1 LKTRIVPGEAIADLR
16 IRLER
21 LSARSHERV
30 ELIQGTAE
38 LYDVSVSSVYRAL
51 SEKTG
56 PKRTRRSDQGRSR
69 KLGTTELV
77 QYCEVIAAL
86 KSMRNKRGRHMPT
99 SFAIHLLE
107 TAGIDTPTG
116 RVKAPPGVLSKS
128 LVNLYL
134 KQLGLQVDDLLI
146 EPPAQ
151 RFQAERSNDCWQFD
165 ISRSDL
171 KELPEMPSWIDL
183 NRGRPK
189 LMLFSVTDDRS
200 GVCYQDYCVVY
211 GEELEAV
218 LRFLYR
224 AMAPKDDF
232 PFQGIPEMIYT
243 DNGPFRKS
251 AVFQRV
257 LECLGINLKSHLPA
271 DSDGRRTTARSKGKV
286 ERPCRTIKETHEV
299 LYHKLKPQNEEE
311 ANQWLHHHL
320 YTYYNTRDHRSEKCT
335 RIEDWLQNL
344 RPEGFKQ
351 MCSWEKYSAF
361 ARHPVDRAV
370 SNECKV
376 SWDGIEY
383 KVDPELLGL
392 EVTVLFGILDSE
404 IYVEHNNTR
413 YGPYK
418 PDGGPIP
425 LHSFKKFAKTKRE
438 KLADRIENL
447 AKALKIPKF
456 AMNGVEEAIPTAL
469 IAHER
474 IPSIP
479 FPEDAEEPD
488 FPNASQ
494 AKLAISRYLG
504 RDIPDLPA
512 ESRAFIGEL
521 VASTLNKRE
530 VLSKVKSYFSK
541 PQRKADQRAQ

>member
-1 LKTRIVPGEAIADLR
+1 
-16 IRLER
+16 
-21 LSARSHERV
+21 
-30 ELIQGTAE
+30 
-38 LYDVSVSSVYRAL
+38 
-51 SEKTG
+51 
-56 PKRTRRSDQGRSR
+56 
-69 KLGTTELV
+69 
-77 QYCEVIAAL
+77 
-86 KSMRNKRGRHMPT
+86 MPT

-107 TAGIDTPTG
+107 TSGIDTPTG
-116 RVKAPPGVLSKS
+116 RVKAPIGMLSKS
-128 LVNLYL
+128 LVNRYL
-134 KQLGLQVDDLLI
+134 KQLGLQFDDLLI
-146 EPPAQ
+146 EPPSV
-151 RFQAERSNDCWQFD
+151 RFQAERSNQCWQFD

-171 KELPEMPSWIDL
+171 KDLPEMPSWIDL
-183 NRGRPK
+183 SRGRPK

-224 AMAPKDDF
+224 AMAPKDSF
-232 PFQGIPEMIYT
+232 PFQGIPEMIYC

-251 AVFQRV
+251 AVFNRV
-257 LECLGINLKSHLPA
+257 MECLDINLKSHMPE

-286 ERPCRTIKETHEV
+286 ERPFRTIKETHEV

-320 YTYYNTRDHRSEKCT
+320 YTYYNTRDHRSKKST

-344 RPEGFKQ
+344 PPEGYKQ

-361 ARHPVDRAV
+361 ARSPVDRTV
-370 SNECKV
+370 SKDCKV

-392 EVTVLFGILDSE
+392 DVTVLLGILDSE
-404 IYVEHNNTR
+404 IYVEHNNVR
-413 YGPYK
+413 YGPYQ

-425 LHSFKKFAKTKRE
+425 LHTYKKFGKTKRE
-438 KLADRIENL
+438 KLADHIEDL
-447 AKALKIPKF
+447 AKVIKIPKN
-456 AMNGVEEAIPTAL
+456 AVTGVEEIVPSAL
-469 IAHER
+469 IVPER

-479 FPEDAEEPD
+479 FHEVVEEPD
-488 FPNASQ
+488 FPNVSQ
-494 AKLAISRYLG
+494 ARLAISRYLG
-504 RDIPDLPA
+504 RDIPDLSE
-512 ESRAFIGEL
+512 ESRAFISEL